1 MLTILLSGCAFGLV
15 SGIEDQAVPPDELPA
30 TEVDLKGRTYAIAA
44 EALSITDP
52 PGLDGMKDDFLSRK
66 LLVFVAAEDQD
77 ALELRITLAAPDGR
91 QDPCE
96 KVRAFPIADFSQDPL
111 FSVEGGELTTS
122 FGGGHPATFRE
133 LALSGVFDPD
143 ALAWHDGTMD
153 AMLDARELEPA
164 LPEGTDVCELVD
176 GLGGAC
182 EACDDGEDLCF
193 HLGIEGIRAQQIE
206 MDFDEDPSSRCN
218 R

>member
-15 SGIEDQAVPPDELPA
+15 SGIENGVAPVDELPA
-30 TEVDLKGRTYAIAA
+30 TEVDLKGRTYAIGAD
-44 EALSITDP
+44 ALTITDP
-52 PGLDGMKDDFLSRK
+52 PGLDGMKDDFLSRP
-66 LLVFVAAEDQD
+66 LLVFVADEAED
-77 ALELRITLAAPDGR
+77 ALEMRITLAAPDGR

-96 KVRAFPIADFSQDPL
+96 AVRAFPAADFSQDPL
-111 FSVEGGELTTS
+111 FDVQGGELTTS
-122 FGGGHPATFRE
+122 FGGGFPATFRE
-133 LALSGVFDPD
+133 LGLTGIFDPD

-182 EACDDGEDLCF
+182 EACDDGEEVCF
-193 HLGIEGIRAQQIE
+193 HLGIEGIRAVQID
-206 MDFDEDPSSRCN
+206 MAFDEDPSSRCH